1 MIKPISFAASYGF
14 TKTASQKTIQHKS
27 ICQQSPI
34 SFSGIMENLEAKR
47 VTDANGNT
55 YIIESGGTL
64 VIHNGDKENKK
75 GVQDALTGAGVGA
88 AGTSVV
94 NRKANQNNNPT
105 QTTDQDDKQPH
116 EYTKN
121 ETDNTDD
128 IKNTSSSDDI
138 TEESDYDYDTDYDT
152 DDDDD
157 DDDASIFDD
166 SLPIYKF

>member
-1 MIKPISFAASYGF
+1 MIKAISLAMNYGL
-14 TKTASQKTIQHKS
+14 TKTTSKKTIQHKS
-27 ICQQSPI
+27 NYQQSPI
-34 SFSGIMENLEAKR
+34 SFSGIMDNPGAKR

-64 VIHNGDKENKK
+64 VIHNGDKENKR
-75 GVQDALTGAGVGA
+75 GVQDALTGAGIGA

-94 NRKANQNNNPT
+94 NKKVNQNNNHT

-121 ETDNTDD
+121 ETDNIDD
-128 IKNTSSSDDI
+128 IKNTGSSDDI
-138 TEESDYDYDTDYDT
+138 KDESDYNHDTNY

-157 DDDASIFDD
+157 DSIFDD
-166 SLPIYKF
+166 SHSIYEF

>member
-1 MIKPISFAASYGF
+1 MIKAISLAMNYGL
-14 TKTASQKTIQHKS
+14 TKTTSKKTIQHKS
-27 ICQQSPI
+27 NYQQSPI
-34 SFSGIMENLEAKR
+34 SFSGIMDNPGAKR

-64 VIHNGDKENKK
+64 VIHNGDKENKR
-75 GVQDALTGAGVGA
+75 GVQDALTGAGIGA

-94 NRKANQNNNPT
+94 NKKVNQNNNHT

-121 ETDNTDD
+121 ETDNIDD
-128 IKNTSSSDDI
+128 IKNTGSSDDI
-138 TEESDYDYDTDYDT
+138 KDESDYNHDTNY

-157 DDDASIFDD
+157 DSIFDD
-166 SLPIYKF
+166 SHPIYEF

>member
-1 MIKPISFAASYGF
+1 MIKAISLVTNYGL
-14 TKTASQKTIQHKS
+14 TKTTSKKTIQHKS
-27 ICQQSPI
+27 NYQQSPI
-34 SFSGIMENLEAKR
+34 SFSGIMDNPGAKR

-64 VIHNGDKENKK
+64 VIHNGDKENKR
-75 GVQDALTGAGVGA
+75 GVQDALTGAGIGA

-94 NRKANQNNNPT
+94 NKKVNQNNNHT

-121 ETDNTDD
+121 ETDNIDD
-128 IKNTSSSDDI
+128 IKNTGSSDDI
-138 TEESDYDYDTDYDT
+138 KDESDYNHDTNY

-157 DDDASIFDD
+157 DSIFDD
-166 SLPIYKF
+166 SHPIYEF